1 MIEKITQNIVRCD
14 VCNSLLEE
22 GDGYRH
28 IYQKDICDE
37 CLGAILQKIESNRL
51 LSTTDFK
58 DLIDEIKYKF

>member
-14 VCNSLLEE
+14 ACNRCLEK

-28 IYQKDICDE
+28 VFHSDICDE
-37 CLGAILQKIESNRL
+37 CLGIILQKIESNRL